1 MHTLMYKQT
10 LEPTYMNVLTLYL
23 QQSLIKI
30 WRVNFKHT
38 ILLLKHFFITGK
50 KRKRVKLQIALNK
63 LLEKPLH
70 SKNNVTRVMI
80 MITTN

>member
-1 MHTLMYKQT
+1 
-10 LEPTYMNVLTLYL
+10 MNVLTLYV

-30 WRVNFKHT
+30 LRVNFKRT
-38 ILLLKHFFITGK
+38 ILLLKQFFITGK
-50 KRKRVKLQIALNK
+50 KRKSNKLQIALNK

-80 MITTN
+80 MTTTN